1 MSKRGRMVFP
11 VQIEE
16 VVSTVLSTH
25 QHSYTSLMASHSERK
40 RMDLRTASYSPIVPE
55 SIHVGR
61 KRTQKEAPRSELT
74 SQTTNQCHLPSGDSR
89 RQKLTNWWKEW
100 VPAFSTGKGAVRATH
115 FVCRRGV
122 VESWSVMVMNRLSMI
137 SVCSGNSEQAYI
149 QTLGTAV
156 RWGRAGNWTRG

>member
-1 MSKRGRMVFP
+1 MVFP
-11 VQIEE
+11 VQVEE

-89 RQKLTNWWKEW
+89 RQKLTDWWKQW
-100 VPAFSTGKGAVRATH
+100 VPAFSTGKGAVRGTH
-115 FVCRRGV
+115 FVCRRWSRGV
-122 VESWSVMVMNRLSMI
+122 VE
-137 SVCSGNSEQAYI
+137 CDGNESFVNDIRFAVE
-149 QTLGTAV
+149 TASKPTYKPLAPLF
-156 RWGRAGNWTRG
+156 AGVEPVIGLEAE